1 MTEIENIVD
10 IFSIL
15 HDGVISSWASDKNA
29 MTLTVECRYLA
40 ESIDKSFDRFYV
52 ELSQV
57 SELLFITWPNAVDI
71 QVQTLTEP
79 NDIFKAELEL
89 LSAEIKDGKVVI
101 ACNQHDSNFDYCGG
115 SLTIICNRIKIFD
128 QNKYKLTI
136 DELDKISKKY
146 WNEWS
151 TK

>member
-15 HDGVISSWASDKNA
+15 HDGVISSWAGDKNA

-57 SELLFITWPNAVDI
+57 SELLFITWPNHVDI
-71 QVQTLTEP
+71 QAQTLTEP

-89 LSAEIKDGKVVI
+89 LSAEIKEGKVVI

-115 SLTIICNRIKIFD
+115 NLTIICNKIKIFD
-128 QNKYKLTI
+128 QNKYELTI